1 MQGKITSDLS
11 FCLAENGFSLD
22 ELVFKLKEL
31 FENKAFSELL
41 RLILQL
47 VQECLMQRM
56 FSGKALAVK
65 CCNESN
71 FTLNGGYN
79 RRVRTS
85 LGEVKLYWNRVR
97 CRNCGRSFALLK
109 EFLNLEKYQTKTH
122 ELERIVVNA
131 VSNDTYRRAVKG
143 ISEHGLV
150 NLSHR
155 TAHNWLISTDCD
167 EIQLSSDTI
176 ASLGP
181 TQIVAD
187 GTKFKGKDAENKAKR
202 GDLKVVVGVNTRG
215 EVFPLGSWTGESWK
229 NINETWKKNKLK
241 FPEGSVVVC
250 DGEPGLAESFA
261 EQVEFEQR
269 CHWHIGRDTYHV
281 MHADGADIGTIKT
294 VQKGLA
300 GVLAIELP
308 EDDFKKVSEAEKDD
322 IEVRM
327 ERADEAIENLIRYLN
342 SKGFYTAATYI
353 AGARKGMFG
362 YVRRWLKYGV
372 ICPRASSLIERV
384 IRELARR
391 LKKIAYRWSDKGAGK
406 IARIILKKFTNEKE
420 WEEYWKIKMKIIGNV
435 MFDIGNYKVLSQ
447 NLAH

>member
-22 ELVFKLKEL
+22 ELVFKLREL

-47 VQECLMQRM
+47 VQECMLQRL
-56 FSGKALAVK
+56 FANKKLPVK
-65 CCNESN
+65 CCGKSH
-71 FTLNGGYN
+71 FVLNGGYN

-85 LGEVKLYWNRVR
+85 IGEVRLYWHRVR
-97 CRNCGRSFALLK
+97 CKTCGRTFALLK
-109 EFLNLEKYQTKTH
+109 EFLDLDKYQTKTH

-131 VSNDTYRRAVKG
+131 VTNDTYRRAVKG
-143 ISEHGLV
+143 ISENGLV
-150 NLSHR
+150 NLSHH
-155 TAHNWLISTDCD
+155 TAHNWLMRTDCD
-167 EIQLSSDTI
+167 EIELDSKTI
-176 ASLGP
+176 GSIGP

-187 GTKFKGKDAENKAKR
+187 GTKFKGQPLQGEAKR
-202 GDLKVVVGVNTRG
+202 GDLKVVVGVNTKG
-215 EVFPLGSWTGESWK
+215 NVFPLGSWTGESWG
-229 NINETWKKNKLK
+229 NINKHWKKNKIK
-241 FPEGSVVVC
+241 FPEGSVIVS

-269 CHWHIGRDTYHV
+269 CHWHVVKDMYHF
-281 MHADGADIGTIKT
+281 MHPDGAKLETTKR

-308 EDDFKKVSEAEKDD
+308 EEDFNKVSESEKDD
-322 IEVRM
+322 IEEKM
-327 ERADEAIENLIRYLN
+327 ELADEALGRLIKYLN
-342 SKGFYTAATYI
+342 RKGYYKAATYI
-353 AGARKGMFG
+353 SGARKSMFG

-391 LKKIAYRWSDKGAGK
+391 LKKIAYGWSDKGAGK

-420 WEEYWKIKMKIIGNV
+420 WEEYWKTKMKIIGNV
-435 MFDIGNYKVLSQ
+435 MFDIGNYNVASQ
-447 NLAH
+447 NLRH